1 MALAAEA
8 KLDPVVNQALALQPR
23 ADTGIVQQIDA
34 ALFQHA
40 CPNAML
46 DIVASTILDHR
57 RFDPLPLQ
65 QMSEQLARRPGA
77 DDPDLRAH
85 GRHCDLGPG

>member
-1 MALAAEA
+1 M
-8 KLDPVVNQALALQPR
+8 NQALKLQPR

-34 ALFQHA
+34 ALLQHA
-40 CPNAML
+40 RPNAML

-65 QMSEQLARRPGA
+65 QMSQQQAGRSGA
-77 DDPDLRAH
+77 DDPDLGAH